1 MYNVRIEHF
10 KQHTRNGDLEA
21 TLKLVDI
28 KSFKTKKLAKDY
40 VESQLLK
47 YKIVKRHYPK
57 GGKSSY
63 CFAFTGKTWIHE
75 NTGEKCEEFSRYSI
89 FKTICLK

>member
-10 KQHTRNGDLEA
+10 KQHVRNGDLEA
-21 TLKLVDI
+21 TLELVDL
-28 KSFKTKKLAKDY
+28 KPFKTKKLAKGY

-47 YKIVKRHYPK
+47 YKTVKRNYQK
-57 GGKSSY
+57 GDKISY

-75 NTGEKCEEFSRYSI
+75 NTGEKCEEFFRYSI